1 MSSKSVGSYVCF
13 FLPSF
18 FFFPLF
24 LLGGEV
30 VTHFS
35 IPYAL
40 PVVWSYGIMYVFL
53 FSAMEQ
59 MGDYDYQSKLGL
71 VLTVACLKGLSIL
84 TVVM

>member
-1 MSSKSVGSYVCF
+1 
-13 FLPSF
+13 
-18 FFFPLF
+18 
-24 LLGGEV
+24 
-30 VTHFS
+30 
-35 IPYAL
+35 
-40 PVVWSYGIMYVFL
+40 MYVFL